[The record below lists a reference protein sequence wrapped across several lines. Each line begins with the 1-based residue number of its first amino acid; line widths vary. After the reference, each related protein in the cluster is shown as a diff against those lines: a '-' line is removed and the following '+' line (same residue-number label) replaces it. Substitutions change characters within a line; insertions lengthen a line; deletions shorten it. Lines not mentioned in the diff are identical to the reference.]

1 MSVVMTSAGSSNGM
15 GGTSSL
21 ASSSSRYGRPS
32 YELHDGPSPNSTSIN
47 GRSAGEDD
55 AAAQEKA
62 KKANPLVDLIETET
76 AYVSELG
83 KIIKKVAS
91 AWSRSNFPPAELD
104 TMFRNVES
112 IYRINR
118 SFLKSL
124 KEIGPNPS
132 SPRALGDLLMR
143 WVDDMESPYQRYCDN
158 YFTDFD
164 SWPTVQGN
172 PKLPGLLEAASEPSQ
187 ADGTPVIYSDKKR
200 KPGQVWTLDQLFGLP
215 QTRLKYY
222 KKLYARLLKSTQE
235 GRSDHRLL
243 VGANERLDDLL
254 ERSKNRISMSILDD
268 GPIPGG
274 HRQSGES
281 SMDADTTGNT
291 RESTDQNRVS
301 SSTSMSGPD
310 SRSTGPSSII
320 REETKPSFS
329 SVVYPTQQE
338 SVLPAIV
345 TPIDPPRIQTSSS
358 TSSRATSTASLED
371 LEVRLDTSRTL
382 DIFTMKPKKCQL
394 RMNPPGIPFKRELRK
409 AADVMIYFTPSST
422 GQEIILRRA
431 HLFLLTDLFLIC
443 ERMSPSERAQRPN
456 DPADMWLLYPPLA
469 GKHLRVSEDSNQPNT
484 FTLMILKK
492 EKLIVN
498 TESREAKE
506 DWIRQL
512 EDCQKFG
519 ASMGLKVKT
528 DAITANSNLSP
539 ALTSPSSAP
548 HLNGINGSSPSISVT
563 RSPTTDHDSPITAR
577 ASGEE
582 NTLIRDVTK
591 MLDGNQLFSP
601 HDSIA
606 SSLDRGNSFNSFV
619 KPLNERSQSPGLER
633 MMPSTSSPALSS
645 AFSRSPEPMNRP
657 SPPPLIPTS
666 SQQGMQPGMILSPSM
681 SGLASP
687 PNALSPRPIMNGRPP
702 FPPNPNAAP
711 PMPNVPP
718 PPHLINN
725 ANGNWNARP
734 PQPRPSPPQN
744 PQSGPGMY
752 GVRPMNP
759 QMPFGQPNG
768 APNGMF
774 GKPMPPRPGQFGPQG
789 GPLGMGRPQM
799 PNRPPSFQQRDM
811 SRRPS
816 APDLHDQHQRG
827 PQGPRRSSGDGKPPL
842 RSRSAS
848 SSASGPPRLP
858 SDFLKNTARNASTDQ
873 DYSPPSSPTKPKGP
887 KSSTVAAQM
896 RCRLYLK
903 QSHAQ
908 WKALGNARLKLY
920 HILPEDIKQ
929 LVVENDKKP
938 TPLISSIIL
947 PDGVERVGKVGV
959 AVELSDNG
967 SRTGIIYM
975 LHLRS
980 EESAFALFGQLL
992 EGSDR
997 TVMGSERDAL

>member
-1 MSVVMTSAGSSNGM
+1 MSVVMTSAGSSNGI
-15 GGTSSL
+15 GGATSL
-21 ASSSSRYGRPS
+21 ASSSSRYGRPG
-32 YELHDGPSPNSTSIN
+32 YELHDVPSP
-47 GRSAGEDD
+47 GSASMDVGQGVDEELS
-55 AAAQEKA
+55 AREKA
-62 KKANPLVDLIETET
+62 KKANPLADLIETET
-76 AYVSELG
+76 AYVAELG

-143 WVDDMESPYQRYCDN
+143 WIDDMESPYQRYCDN

-172 PKLPGLLEAASEPSQ
+172 TKLPGLLEAASEVAH

-235 GRSDHRLL
+235 GRSDHKLL
-243 VGANERLDDLL
+243 VVANERLDDLL

-268 GPIPGG
+268 GPIPGDQ
-274 HRQSGES
+274 RQSGDS
-281 SMDADTTGNT
+281 SADADTTGNT

-310 SRSTGPSSII
+310 SRSTVPSSIT
-320 REETKPSFS
+320 REENKPSFS
-329 SVVYPTQQE
+329 SVVH
-338 SVLPAIV
+338 
-345 TPIDPPRIQTSSS
+345 PIQNAPPEPPQIQPSSS
-358 TSSRATSTASLED
+358 VSSRATSTASLED

-394 RMNPPGIPFKRELRK
+394 RINPPGIPFKRELRK
-409 AADVMIYFTPSST
+409 AADVMIYFTPSCT
-422 GQEIILRRA
+422 GQEIVLRRA

-443 ERMSPSERAQRPN
+443 ERMTPSERAQRSN

-469 GKHLRVSEDSNQPNT
+469 GKHLRVVEEGNQPNG

-492 EKLIVN
+492 EKLTVN

-512 EDCQKFG
+512 DECQKFG
-519 ASMGLKVKT
+519 ASLGLKVKT
-528 DAITANSNLSP
+528 DAIAANANVTP
-539 ALTSPSSAP
+539 DLTSPTAAP
-548 HLNGINGSSPSISVT
+548 RINGPNGISPAISVT
-563 RSPTTDHDSPITAR
+563 KSPTTDHDSPITAR

-591 MLDGNQLFSP
+591 MLDGNQMFSP

-606 SSLDRGNSFNSFV
+606 SSLDRGNSFNSFI
-619 KPLNERSQSPGLER
+619 KPFNGRSHSPGPDRLL
-633 MMPSTSSPALSS
+633 PSASSPALSS

-666 SQQGMQPGMILSPSM
+666 SQQGMQPGMVASPSL
-681 SGLASP
+681 SGFASP
-687 PNALSPRPIMNGRPP
+687 PNALSPRPMMNGRPP
-702 FPPNPNAAP
+702 FPPNSNFSERP

-725 ANGNWNARP
+725 GNGNWNGRP
-734 PQPRPSPPQN
+734 IQSRPSPPQN

-752 GVRPMNP
+752 GARPMNP
-759 QMPFGQPNG
+759 PMPFGQPNG
-768 APNGMF
+768 PNGMY
-774 GKPMPPRPGQFGPQG
+774 GKPMPPRPGQFAPPQG

-799 PNRPPSFQQRDM
+799 PGRPPNFQHRDM

-816 APDLHDQHQRG
+816 APDLHNQNVRTQ
-827 PQGPRRSSGDGKPPL
+827 QGPRRSSGDGRPPM
-842 RSRSAS
+842 RTRSAS
-848 SSASGPPRLP
+848 STTSGPLKLP
-858 SDFLKNTARNASTDQ
+858 SDFLKDNARSMSTDQ
-873 DYSPPSSPTKPKGP
+873 EYSPPSSPKKPKGP

-903 QSHAQ
+903 QNFGQ